1 MHGSFEVCCCWWRW
15 WSRGECTLESLD
27 WSHPAAILAIS
38 GYTHPISFPKAIQG
52 HPRCHVVSHG
62 VTSQDGS
69 KTSKRSAS
77 QEFIP
82 VATTRPETIL
92 GDSAVCV
99 HPEVGSGWN
108 WMEMVGIMSPQCG
121 KFQAPNISQP
131 HLFQFFQLGNTDFV
145 HWLCTL
151 NTWGLGAFVFLCT
164 LTKKK
169 LETVWL
175 QSSDRKYVLTYSA
188 RYS

>member
-1 MHGSFEVCCCWWRW
+1 MLLLVKMVKQRRMHFG
-15 WSRGECTLESLD
+15 
-27 WSHPAAILAIS
+27 ILGLIAS
-38 GYTHPISFPKAIQG
+38 SYTGYIWLYSSNFIPQG

-99 HPEVGSGWN
+99 HPEVGNGWN
-108 WMEMVGIMSPQCG
+108 WWESCHHNVETTRLPTFPNHTFSIFSTG
-121 KFQAPNISQP
+121 K
-131 HLFQFFQLGNTDFV
+131 H
-145 HWLCTL
+145 
-151 NTWGLGAFVFLCT
+151 
-164 LTKKK
+164 
-169 LETVWL
+169 
-175 QSSDRKYVLTYSA
+175 
-188 RYS
+188 